1 MDEAR
6 YRAITQ
12 LLYTEGRF
20 LDERR
25 WDEWIEL
32 YTQTAVY
39 WIPAWDGDNELTD
52 DPQTQ
57 ISLIYYGSRQGLED
71 RVYRLRTGQSSASNP
86 MPRTCHIVSNII
98 GRAAE
103 GGGFIVEASWHCLSH
118 RLGQTTQYF
127 GRYIYELV
135 EADGRLKI
143 ARKKIVLL
151 NDRIPTVLDIY
162 SV

>member
-39 WIPAWDGDNELTD
+39 WIPAWDGDSELTD
-52 DPQTQ
+52 DPHTQ

-103 GGGFIVEASWHCLSH
+103 GGGFTVEASWHCLSH

-127 GRYIYELV
+127 GRYLYELV